1 MIHLTING
9 KAIEIAEG
17 STILQAAKSAGIQ
30 IPTLCFLEKREPL
43 GACRVCLVE
52 VEGARTLVAAC
63 STPCTEGQVVHVNS
77 PKARAARKQV
87 VELLL
92 SEHAATA
99 RPASATK
106 TASCASWPATWAS
119 AR

>member
-30 IPTLCFLEKREPL
+30 IPTLGFLEKREPV

-52 VEGARTLVAAC
+52 VEGARTLMAAC
-63 STPCTEGQVVHVNS
+63 SRPAR
-77 PKARAARKQV
+77 KAR
-87 VELLL
+87 
-92 SEHAATA
+92 
-99 RPASATK
+99 
-106 TASCASWPATWAS
+106 
-119 AR
+119 